1 MKRERTGFTLLE
13 LLVTMGIMAFLGIA
27 ASGGYHAIV
36 RGMTERGV
44 CASASAAL
52 RAAKGRAQIDRRH
65 VAVFCYNRLLR
76 EPSGN
81 GMEAG
86 SVVGIL
92 AAVRRTGRLSAVS
105 GKFLYD
111 EFGDLE
117 LCYECL
123 PKDDLER
130 HPTVRLYK
138 FNDGASKMEYS
149 LIADASYIDD
159 QMQLWLPDEEAS
171 TNGWVGAYYNVGGS
185 DHEPSWS
192 AGDGYG
198 FEFLEIQLPDG
209 YIFGQQVPQSLG
221 QISIAKVIDFN
232 PEQDQSEAVE
242 VWSTKPTA
250 SGVPKAW
257 KKSGEA
263 KSDDSSI

>member
-1 MKRERTGFTLLE
+1 
-13 LLVTMGIMAFLGIA
+13 MGIMSFLGIA
-27 ASGGYHAIV
+27 AAGGYQAIT

-44 CASASAAL
+44 CASASAAM

-65 VAVFCYNRLLR
+65 TAVFCYNRLLR
-76 EPSGN
+76 EPSSDGL
-81 GMEAG
+81 EAG
-86 SVVGIL
+86 RVVGVL

-117 LCYECL
+117 LCFECL
-123 PKDDLER
+123 PKDELEN

-138 FNDGASKMEYS
+138 FNDGVNRMEYS

-159 QMQLWLPDEEAS
+159 QIQLYLPNEETS

-185 DHEPSWS
+185 DHEPSWK

-198 FEFLEIQLPDG
+198 LEFLEVQLPDG
-209 YIFGQQVPQSLG
+209 YIFGTQVPPSLG
-221 QISIAKVIDFN
+221 QITIAKVIDFN
-232 PEQDQSEAVE
+232 PDQDQKETVE
-242 VWSTKPTA
+242 VWSTKPNA
-250 SGVPKAW
+250 SGNPTAW
-257 KKSGEA
+257 KKAGEA
-263 KSDDSSI
+263 KSDDSGV